1 MELYDWGFHRKCR
14 HEPPY
19 AGCMVGTFVVLGG
32 VLLQMNGA
40 RALLESLKAEGV
52 EVVFG
57 YPGGAVLTLYDEVY
71 KMKFP
76 HILTRHEQGAAHA
89 ADGYARASGK
99 VGVAFATS
107 GPGATN
113 LVTGIATAHMD
124 SVPMVCITGQV
135 ANPYIGKDSFQ
146 EADIVGITTPI
157 TKHNYLVKNVN
168 DIPRVVKEAF
178 YIARTGRPGVVAI
191 DVAKDVFDA
200 QIEYCY
206 PETVELHGYTGDVS
220 YEVPAVWEAA
230 EALFAAQR
238 PLLFVGGGVVLSD
251 TAAYVRELLERTG
264 MPSVATLMGIG
275 GVPAGADGYT
285 GMAGMHG
292 AYASNMAIQECD
304 LLIAVGTRFSDRV
317 TGNTAAFAPKAR
329 IVHFDIDPAEF
340 NKNVRADIPVIGD
353 LRQTLPA
360 FLDVVKNSS
369 AEDLTARFRPW
380 RGEVFSMERAHPLG
394 WKASEDIRPEELIRR
409 VRELVPKD
417 AICVTDVGQHQM
429 WAAQFFGCTEPR
441 HFLTSGGLG
450 TMGYGLPAAIGAKLA
465 HPDKEVV
472 LITGDGSI
480 MMNCQELATMADN
493 DIDVKIVIVHNAIL
507 GMVGQWQRLFYSRRY
522 SASELKGKT
531 DFVKLAEAMG
541 VAGCRIETR
550 EELAEILPQV
560 LREKGAR
567 LIDVIVPE
575 EADVVPMVPGGKR
588 LDQMVLGGR

>member
-1 MELYDWGFHRKCR
+1 M
-14 HEPPY
+14 
-19 AGCMVGTFVVLGG
+19 
-32 VLLQMNGA
+32 QMNGA

-71 KMKFP
+71 KMNFP
-76 HILTRHEQGAAHA
+76 HVLTRHEQGAAHA

-157 TKHNYLVKNVN
+157 TKHNYLVKDVN

-178 YIARTGRPGVVAI
+178 YIARTGRPGVVVI
-191 DVAKDVFDA
+191 DVAKDVFDTP
-200 QIEYCY
+200 IEYCY
-206 PETVELHGYTGDVS
+206 PEMVELHGYTGDVP

-230 EALFAAQR
+230 EALAAAHR

-251 TAAYVRELLERTG
+251 TAKYVRELLVLTG

-275 GVPAGADGYT
+275 GVPAETEGYT

-304 LLIAVGTRFSDRV
+304 LLIALGTRFSDRV
-317 TGNTAAFAPKAR
+317 TGNTAAFAPKAK
-329 IVHFDIDPAEF
+329 IVHFDIDPAEL
-340 NKNVRADIPVIGD
+340 NKNVRADISVIGD
-353 LRQTLPA
+353 LRETLPA
-360 FLDVVKNSS
+360 FLDVVKNRS
-369 AEDLTARFRPW
+369 AEDLPVRFRPW
-380 RGEVFSMERAHPLG
+380 RGEVLSMERAHPLG
-394 WKASEDIRPEELIRR
+394 WKASEDIRPEELISR
-409 VRELVPKD
+409 VRELVPQD

-429 WAAQFFGCTEPR
+429 WAAQFFGCHAPR

-450 TMGYGLPAAIGAKLA
+450 TMGYGLPAALGAKLA
-465 HPDKEVV
+465 NPDKEVV

-493 DIDVKIVIVHNAIL
+493 DIDVKIVIVHNSIL
-507 GMVGQWQRLFYSRRY
+507 GMVGQWQRLFYSHHY

-550 EELAEILPQV
+550 EEFAEVLPQA
-560 LREKGAR
+560 LRAKGAR
-567 LIDVIVPE
+567 LIDVIVPQ

>member
-1 MELYDWGFHRKCR
+1 ML
-14 HEPPY
+14 
-19 AGCMVGTFVVLGG
+19 
-32 VLLQMNGA
+32 MNGA
-40 RALLESLKAEGV
+40 RALLESLKEERV

-76 HILTRHEQGAAHA
+76 HVLTRHEQGAAHA

-99 VGVAFATS
+99 IGVVFATS

-146 EADIVGITTPI
+146 EAGIVGITTPI
-157 TKHNYLVKNVN
+157 TKHNYLVKDVS
-168 DIPRVVKEAF
+168 DIPCVVKEAF
-178 YIARTGRPGVVAI
+178 YIARTGRPGVVVI

-200 QIEYCY
+200 PIDYKY
-206 PETVELHGYTGDVS
+206 PAKVELRGYTDR
-220 YEVPAVWEAA
+220 VPFDMAAVHTAA
-230 EALFAAQR
+230 EALSSARQ
-238 PLLFVGGGVVLSD
+238 PVLFVGGGVVLSD
-251 TAAYVRELLERTG
+251 TAAHVRELLSLTG

-275 GVPAGADGYT
+275 GVPAETECYT

-304 LLIAVGTRFSDRV
+304 LLLALGTRFSDRV
-317 TGNTAAFAPKAR
+317 TGAAAAFAPKAR
-329 IVHFDIDPAEF
+329 IVHFDIDPAEL
-340 NKNVRADIPVIGD
+340 NKNVRADIPVVGD

-360 FLDVVKNSS
+360 FVDAVRAVQ
-369 AEDLTARFRPW
+369 DDFPVRFRPW
-380 RGEVFSMERAHPLG
+380 RGEVLSMERAHPLG
-394 WKASEDIRPEELIRR
+394 WKSSEDIRPEELISC
-409 VRELVPKD
+409 VRELVPTD
-417 AICVTDVGQHQM
+417 SICVTDVGQHQM
-429 WAAQFFGCTEPR
+429 WAAQFFGCHEPR

-465 HPDKEVV
+465 NPDKEVV

-493 DIDVKIVIVHNAIL
+493 DVDVKIVIVHNSIL
-507 GMVGQWQRLFYSRRY
+507 GMVGQWQRLFYSHHY
-522 SASELKGKT
+522 SASELRGKT

-541 VAGCRIETR
+541 VTGCRIETR
-550 EELAEILPQV
+550 EAFTEVLPRV

>member
-1 MELYDWGFHRKCR
+1 M
-14 HEPPY
+14 
-19 AGCMVGTFVVLGG
+19 
-32 VLLQMNGA
+32 QMNGA

-157 TKHNYLVKNVN
+157 TKHNYLVKDVD

-178 YIARTGRPGVVAI
+178 YIARTGRPGVVVI
-191 DVAKDVFDA
+191 DVAKDVFDTP
-200 QIEYCY
+200 IDYEY
-206 PETVELHGYTGDVS
+206 PAAVELHGYTDDIPFDM
-220 YEVPAVWEAA
+220 EAVHAA
-230 EALFAAQR
+230 TEALSAARQ

-251 TAAYVRELLERTG
+251 TSEYVRELLTLTG

-275 GVPAGADGYT
+275 GVPAETEGYT

-304 LLIAVGTRFSDRV
+304 LLIALGTRFSDRV
-317 TGNTAAFAPKAR
+317 TGNTAAFASKAK
-329 IVHFDIDPAEF
+329 IVHFDIDPAEL
-340 NKNVRADIPVIGD
+340 NKNVRADISVIGD
-353 LRQTLPA
+353 LRETLPA

-369 AEDLTARFRPW
+369 TEELPVRFRPW
-380 RGEVFSMERAHPLG
+380 RGEVLSMERAHPLG
-394 WKASEDIRPEELIRR
+394 WKASEDIRPEELISR
-409 VRELVPKD
+409 VRQLVPQD

-493 DIDVKIVIVHNAIL
+493 DIDVKIVIVHNSIL
-507 GMVGQWQRLFYSRRY
+507 GMVGQWQRLFYSHHY

-541 VAGCRIETR
+541 VEGCCIETR
-550 EELAEILPQV
+550 EELAEVLPQV
-560 LREKGAR
+560 LHAKGAR

>member
-1 MELYDWGFHRKCR
+1 ML
-14 HEPPY
+14 
-19 AGCMVGTFVVLGG
+19 
-32 VLLQMNGA
+32 MNGA
-40 RALLESLKAEGV
+40 RALLESLKAEDV
-52 EVVFG
+52 DVVFG

-157 TKHNYLVKNVN
+157 TKHNYLVKDVN

-178 YIARTGRPGVVAI
+178 YIARTGRPGVVVI

-200 QIEYCY
+200 PIDYAY
-206 PETVELHGYTGDVS
+206 PANVELHGYTGDVPFDM
-220 YEVPAVWEAA
+220 EAVRAA
-230 EALFAAQR
+230 TEALAAARQ

-251 TAAYVRELLERTG
+251 TSDCVRELIALTG

-275 GVPAGADGYT
+275 GVAAETEGYT

-304 LLIAVGTRFSDRV
+304 LLLALGTRFSDRV

-329 IVHFDIDPAEF
+329 IIHFDIDPAEL

-353 LRQTLPA
+353 LRETLPA
-360 FLDVVKNSS
+360 FVDAVRAVQ
-369 AEDLTARFRPW
+369 EDLAVKFRPW
-380 RGEVFSMERAHPLG
+380 RGEVLSMERAHPLG
-394 WKASEDIRPEELIRR
+394 WKTSEDIRPEELISR
-409 VRELVPKD
+409 VRELVDAD

-429 WAAQFFGCTEPR
+429 WAAQFFDCPEPR

-493 DIDVKIVIVHNAIL
+493 DIDVKIVIVHNSIL
-507 GMVGQWQRLFYSRRY
+507 GMVGQWQRLFYSHHY

-531 DFVKLAEAMG
+531 DFVRLAEAMG

-550 EELAEILPQV
+550 EELAEVLPRV
-560 LREKGAR
+560 LHEKGAR

>member
-1 MELYDWGFHRKCR
+1 M
-14 HEPPY
+14 
-19 AGCMVGTFVVLGG
+19 
-32 VLLQMNGA
+32 QMNGA

-157 TKHNYLVKNVN
+157 TKHNYLVKDVN
-168 DIPRVVKEAF
+168 EIPRVVKEAF
-178 YIARTGRPGVVAI
+178 YIARTGRPGVVVI
-191 DVAKDVFDA
+191 DVAKDVFDTP
-200 QIEYCY
+200 IDYCC
-206 PETVELHGYTGDVS
+206 PEAVELHGYTGDVP

-230 EALFAAQR
+230 EALAAAHR

-251 TAAYVRELLERTG
+251 TAKYVRELLACTG
-264 MPSVATLMGIG
+264 IPSVATLMGLG
-275 GVPAGADGYT
+275 GIPAGTEGYT

-304 LLIAVGTRFSDRV
+304 LLLALGTRFSDRV
-317 TGNTAAFAPKAR
+317 TGNTAAFAPKAK

-340 NKNVRADIPVIGD
+340 NKNVRADISVIGD
-353 LRQTLPA
+353 LRETLPA

-369 AEDLTARFRPW
+369 TEDLPVRFRPW
-380 RGEVFSMERAHPLG
+380 RGEVLSMERAHPLG
-394 WKASEDIRPEELIRR
+394 WKASTDIRPEELVSR
-409 VRELVPKD
+409 VRELVPQD

-465 HPDKEVV
+465 NPDKEVV

-480 MMNCQELATMADN
+480 MMNCQEFATMADN
-493 DIDVKIVIVHNAIL
+493 DIDVKIVIVHNSIL
-507 GMVGQWQRLFYSRRY
+507 GMVGQWQRLFYSHHY

-550 EELAEILPQV
+550 EAFAEVLPQV
-560 LREKGAR
+560 LRAKGAR

>member
-1 MELYDWGFHRKCR
+1 M
-14 HEPPY
+14 
-19 AGCMVGTFVVLGG
+19 
-32 VLLQMNGA
+32 QMNGA

-71 KMKFP
+71 KMNFP
-76 HILTRHEQGAAHA
+76 HVLTRHEQGAAHA

-157 TKHNYLVKNVN
+157 TKHNYLVKDVN

-178 YIARTGRPGVVAI
+178 YIARTGRPGVVVI
-191 DVAKDVFDA
+191 DVAKDVFDTP
-200 QIEYCY
+200 IEYCY
-206 PETVELHGYTGDVS
+206 PEMVELHGYTGDVP

-230 EALFAAQR
+230 EALAAAHR

-251 TAAYVRELLERTG
+251 TSAYVRELLALTG

-275 GVPAGADGYT
+275 GVPAETEGYT

-304 LLIAVGTRFSDRV
+304 LLIALGTRFSDRV
-317 TGNTAAFAPKAR
+317 TGNTAAFAPKAN
-329 IVHFDIDPAEF
+329 IVHFDIDPAEL
-340 NKNVRADIPVIGD
+340 NKNVRADISVIGD
-353 LRQTLPA
+353 LRETLPA
-360 FLDVVKNSS
+360 FLDVVKNRS
-369 AEDLTARFRPW
+369 AEDLPVRFRPW
-380 RGEVFSMERAHPLG
+380 RGEVLSMERAHPLG
-394 WKASEDIRPEELIRR
+394 WKASEDIRPEELINR
-409 VRELVPKD
+409 VRELVPQD

-429 WAAQFFGCTEPR
+429 WAAQFFGCHAPR

-450 TMGYGLPAAIGAKLA
+450 TMGYGLPAALGAKLA
-465 HPDKEVV
+465 NPDKEVV

-493 DIDVKIVIVHNAIL
+493 DIDVKIVIVHNSIL
-507 GMVGQWQRLFYSRRY
+507 GMVGQWQRLFYSHHY

-550 EELAEILPQV
+550 EEFAEVLPQV
-560 LREKGAR
+560 LRAKGAH

>member
-1 MELYDWGFHRKCR
+1 M
-14 HEPPY
+14 
-19 AGCMVGTFVVLGG
+19 
-32 VLLQMNGA
+32 QMNGA

-157 TKHNYLVKNVN
+157 TKHNYLVKDVN

-178 YIARTGRPGVVAI
+178 YIARTGRPGVVVI
-191 DVAKDVFDA
+191 DVAKDVFDTP
-200 QIEYCY
+200 IEYCY
-206 PETVELHGYTGDVS
+206 PEMVELHGYTGDVP

-230 EALFAAQR
+230 EALAAAHR

-251 TAAYVRELLERTG
+251 TAKYVRELLALTG

-275 GVPAGADGYT
+275 CVPAETEGYT

-304 LLIAVGTRFSDRV
+304 LLIALGTRFSDRV
-317 TGNTAAFAPKAR
+317 TGNTAAFAPKAK
-329 IVHFDIDPAEF
+329 IVHFDIDPAEL
-340 NKNVRADIPVIGD
+340 NKNVRADISVIGD
-353 LRQTLPA
+353 LRETLPA
-360 FLDVVKNSS
+360 FLDVVKNRS
-369 AEDLTARFRPW
+369 AKDLPVRFRPW
-380 RGEVFSMERAHPLG
+380 RGEVLSMERAHPLG
-394 WKASEDIRPEELIRR
+394 WKASEDIRPEELISR
-409 VRELVPKD
+409 VRELVPQD

-429 WAAQFFGCTEPR
+429 WAAQFFGCDAPR

-465 HPDKEVV
+465 NPDKEVV

-493 DIDVKIVIVHNAIL
+493 DIDVKIVIVHNSIL
-507 GMVGQWQRLFYSRRY
+507 GMVGQWQRLFYSHHY

-550 EELAEILPQV
+550 EEFAEVLPQV
-560 LREKGAR
+560 LRAKGAR

>member
-1 MELYDWGFHRKCR
+1 M
-14 HEPPY
+14 
-19 AGCMVGTFVVLGG
+19 
-32 VLLQMNGA
+32 QMNGA

-71 KMKFP
+71 KMNFP
-76 HILTRHEQGAAHA
+76 HVLTRHEQGAAHA

-157 TKHNYLVKNVN
+157 TKHNYLVKDVN

-178 YIARTGRPGVVAI
+178 YIARTGRPGVVVI
-191 DVAKDVFDA
+191 DVAKDVFDTP
-200 QIEYCY
+200 IEYCY
-206 PETVELHGYTGDVS
+206 PEMVELHGYTGDVP

-230 EALFAAQR
+230 EALAAAHR

-251 TAAYVRELLERTG
+251 TAKYVRELLACTG
-264 MPSVATLMGIG
+264 IPSVATLMGLG
-275 GVPAGADGYT
+275 GVPAEMEGYT

-304 LLIAVGTRFSDRV
+304 LLIALGTRFSDRV
-317 TGNTAAFAPKAR
+317 TGNTAAFAPKAK
-329 IVHFDIDPAEF
+329 IVHFDIDPAEL
-340 NKNVRADIPVIGD
+340 NKNVRADISVIGD
-353 LRQTLPA
+353 LRETLPA

-369 AEDLTARFRPW
+369 GEDLPVRFRPW
-380 RGEVFSMERAHPLG
+380 RGEVLSMERAHPLG
-394 WKASEDIRPEELIRR
+394 WKASEAIRPEELIRR
-409 VRELVPKD
+409 VRELVPAD
-417 AICVTDVGQHQM
+417 TICVTDVGQHQM
-429 WAAQFFGCTEPR
+429 WAAQFFGCHEPR
-441 HFLTSGGLG
+441 RFLTSGGLG

-465 HPDKEVV
+465 NPDKEVV

-480 MMNCQELATMADN
+480 MMNCQEFATMADN
-493 DIDVKIVIVHNAIL
+493 DIDVKVVIVHNSIL
-507 GMVGQWQRLFYSRRY
+507 GMVGQWQRLFYSHHY

-550 EELAEILPQV
+550 EEFAEVLPQV
-560 LREKGAR
+560 LRAKGAR

>member
-1 MELYDWGFHRKCR
+1 M
-14 HEPPY
+14 
-19 AGCMVGTFVVLGG
+19 
-32 VLLQMNGA
+32 QMNGA
-40 RALLESLKAEGV
+40 RALLESLRAEGV

-76 HILTRHEQGAAHA
+76 HVLTRHEQGAAHA

-157 TKHNYLVKNVN
+157 TKHNYLVKDVS

-178 YIARTGRPGVVAI
+178 YIARTGRPGVVVI
-191 DVAKDVFDA
+191 DVAKDVFDTP
-200 QIEYCY
+200 IDYEY
-206 PETVELHGYTGDVS
+206 PAAVELHGYTDDIPFEMAQVR
-220 YEVPAVWEAA
+220 AAA
-230 EALFAAQR
+230 EALAAARQ

-251 TAAYVRELLERTG
+251 TAAYVREILTLTG
-264 MPSVATLMGIG
+264 MPCVATLMGLGSI
-275 GVPAGADGYT
+275 PAETEGYT

-304 LLIAVGTRFSDRV
+304 LLLALGTRFSDRV
-317 TGNTAAFAPKAR
+317 TGNTAAFAPKAK
-329 IVHFDIDPAEF
+329 IVHFDIDPAEL
-340 NKNVRADIPVIGD
+340 NKNVRADIPIIGD
-353 LRQTLPA
+353 LRETFPA
-360 FLDVVKNSS
+360 FVEAVRAIGD
-369 AEDLTARFRPW
+369 DLPVRFRAW
-380 RGEVFSMERAHPLG
+380 RGEVLSMERAHPLG
-394 WKASEDIRPEELIRR
+394 WKTSEDIRPEELVSR
-409 VRELVPKD
+409 VREIVPQD

-429 WAAQFFGCTEPR
+429 WAAQFFHCHAPR

-493 DIDVKIVIVHNAIL
+493 DIDVKIVIVHNSIL
-507 GMVGQWQRLFYSRRY
+507 GMVGQWQRLFYSHHY

-531 DFVKLAEAMG
+531 DFVRLAEAMG

-550 EELAEILPQV
+550 EELAESLPHL
-560 LREKGAR
+560 LRERGAR